1 MEDILFRFAP
11 GQLIGLV
18 AVAGGLLIP
27 ILCGVTAIITDYL
40 YKARQLEF
48 KQDMLN
54 RGMSADD
61 IRIVLE
67 AGSKRSRKSACN
79 QDSPRACP

>member
-1 MEDILFRFAP
+1 MGEVLSRFSP

-18 AVAGGLLIP
+18 AVTGGLLIP

-40 YKARQLEF
+40 FKVRQLDL
-48 KQDMLN
+48 KQDMLQ

-61 IRIVLE
+61 IGTVLA
-67 AGSKRSRKSACN
+67 AGSKRKSACGREPCH
-79 QDSPRACP
+79 D